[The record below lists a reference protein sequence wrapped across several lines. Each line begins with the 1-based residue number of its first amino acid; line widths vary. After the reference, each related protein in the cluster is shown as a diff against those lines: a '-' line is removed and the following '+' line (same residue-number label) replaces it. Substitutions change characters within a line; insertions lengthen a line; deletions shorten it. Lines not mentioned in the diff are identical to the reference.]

1 MATTT
6 TAPTNAPEL
15 TAEQQAHAAAMAAAT
30 ALAIQQQVVVNV
42 GIDIETT
49 GQMGQGEC
57 NAIGVWGGKLVL
69 NATGTVERVEE
80 VYARRIVRELVSDKE
95 VKDKR
100 EKQGLDL
107 RAMWAAVWAERGWEQ
122 RCFEEFWGK
131 PDNLVVLNQINQE
144 PTHFSERS
152 FAQAFLDMLT
162 EVETQCARAPVID
175 PETYQIVDAGSRM
188 CYWFDTIHFDPVW
201 CNQLL
206 SVLKARAM
214 NYYRNGR
221 YGVDTKEL
229 DSYMSGLVRVPT
241 NLLDWRTHLSPLY
254 RSLRAI
260 ANQFVEHDHNPI
272 NDAKHIV
279 HMALFAQDVVMKA
292 DADGFFD
299 NVKASRAAAIA
310 DAAAIGAAL

>member
-1 MATTT
+1 MAATVPATP
-6 TAPTNAPEL
+6 AAPEP

-30 ALAIQQQVVVNV
+30 ALAIQQQDVVNV

-69 NATGTVERVEE
+69 NADGSAACVQE
-80 VYARRIVRELVSDKE
+80 VYSRRIVRELVSDKE
-95 VKDKR
+95 MKAKR
-100 EKQGLDL
+100 ETQGLDL
-107 RAMWAAVWAERGWEQ
+107 RAAWAAVWAERGWEQ
-122 RCFEEFWGK
+122 RCFDEFWGK
-131 PDNLVVLNQINQE
+131 PDNLVVLDKINQE

-175 PETYQIVDAGSRM
+175 PTTYQIVDAGSRM

-241 NLLDWRTHLSPLY
+241 NILDWRTHLSPLY
-254 RSLRAI
+254 SSLRAI

-279 HMALFAQDVVMKA
+279 YMALFAHDVVVKA
-292 DADGFFD
+292 DADGFFAGV
-299 NVKASRAAAIA
+299 NASRAAVV
-310 DAAAIGAAL
+310 AASATV